1 MKIRIEDN
9 AVRFRLRR
17 SEVDQ
22 LAERG
27 ALKAFTRFP
36 GSDFEYAIEA
46 APIIADMEATFD
58 GRRITIRVPQSWIKE
73 WPDSPQ
79 VGFET
84 RMEENGLDL
93 HLLVEKDFVC
103 LDRNLEDQKDQY
115 PNPKQGSL

>member
-9 AVRFRLRR
+9 SVRLRLRR

-22 LAERG
+22 LATRG
-27 ALKAFTRFP
+27 ALRACTRFP

-46 APIIADMEATFD
+46 VTEIADLDATFTR
-58 GRRITIRVPQSWIKE
+58 GCITVRIPHSWIKD

-84 RMEENGLDL
+84 RMERNGLAL

-103 LDRNLEDQKDQY
+103 LDRNLQEQKDQY
-115 PNPKQGSL
+115 PHPRQGPL